1 MAEQRKN
8 YSNGQY
14 SGRNTSQNV
23 VEIDLVSLFN
33 FSMKRWRIL
42 LVLMIVLAIL
52 FAGVK
57 ALKTYSELNTLK
69 TIENGGMETVKQLRK
84 TSLRNILF
92 MRI

>member
-69 TIENGGMETVKQLRK
+69 TIENGGGWKP
-84 TSLRNILF
+84 
-92 MRI
+92 